1 MNIEGEEEQGGLKGG
16 MRTRQNISAP
26 VPEKPKL
33 SERVSTHR
41 LHKRKRCLIA
51 LTFRNLTYKK
61 MAISGKPGG
70 VGWDGTHKADRSS
83 HLRGGTLPS
92 QVSYCPASFTYT
104 FGLCSGNSIDS
115 PSLSRRTVA
124 RSNHPAHNGV
134 PLPGAGW
141 RDTEVPQR
149 TLWSS
154 ASS

>member
-1 MNIEGEEEQGGLKGG
+1 MNIEGEEEQGGLEGG
-16 MRTRQNISAP
+16 MGTRQNISAP

-41 LHKRKRCLIA
+41 LHKRIRCLIA

-92 QVSYCPASFTYT
+92 QVSYCQPTAAAQ
-104 FGLCSGNSIDS
+104 L
-115 PSLSRRTVA
+115 PSLT
-124 RSNHPAHNGV
+124 
-134 PLPGAGW
+134 PLGCAVG
-141 RDTEVPQR
+141 TAS
-149 TLWSS
+149 TLLP
-154 ASS
+154 